1 MNQILSAIK
10 NLPRRGQHNLA
21 KIVCLGFGLAVS
33 AVLIG
38 EVYFEQTFDTWFPG
52 HERTYAINE
61 DVVQNGQYNEWSS
74 TSGAVAPGIKAISP
88 QVEAATRY
96 SFMLSD
102 VKTTVDG
109 RPFTIDEVDTADSCL
124 FDVFPRA
131 TVQGNLKESLSRP
144 YNCVISRSMADRI
157 GGNVVGKAFELRDY
171 DFKLIIGGVY
181 EDFPYNSKLHGIDV
195 ITSLPTINKYLDFEI
210 TDRWVGGDRFSSY
223 IRLKKGATI
232 DYLKPN
238 VSKMMAQHSD
248 YAEAEK
254 AGVKF
259 NYSFTQVTED
269 YTSNPQIKTMCW
281 IMSLLAI
288 ILLVSTVVNY
298 LLIVMGNVVSRFR
311 EMAVRKCFGGG
322 QRTIYSIMIS
332 ESLVHVAIGILLA
345 AVLIF
350 ACKGTIEGYIS
361 APVSTM
367 LFSRGSWILI
377 LICLL
382 IIFVGGFV
390 PGYIYNKVPVT
401 AAFRGVHE
409 ARRRWKLIMLSVE
422 FLVVTVMLSLLA
434 VVQQQYREVTHE
446 DMGYDYSRLAVVT
459 LDKAPVNQIQ
469 QAVTSLRSLPFIEQV
484 TTAYTLPIGWHSG
497 NNIYLPGDDTEYLNI
512 ADQYSVGDGYLKL
525 MGIKVVEGRNFTEP
539 ADSDLSEVMVS
550 ESFVKRFH
558 TTTHKQGS
566 VVGQHICVSEHTDSL
581 HPFFT
586 ICGVYKDVSLGSS
599 LERELRPSVLFH
611 DNNVAQYILAKFTD
625 LTPDNLDR
633 ARQQLKRLLP
643 DRDVKVMPYS
653 DLVVNQYQ
661 STDGFRMGTLV
672 TGITALVIAL
682 MGLIG
687 YTTDEVNRRRKEI
700 AIRKVNGATARDIFH
715 MLVADVLKLSVPAVL
730 IGLILSWVIAGKW
743 LQLFADRIT
752 LSPLLFVAVGLVV
765 LAIVVT
771 IMLLSARKVVNSN
784 PVLFLKDE

>member
-1 MNQILSAIK
+1 MNHILSAIK

-61 DVVQNGQYNEWSS
+61 DVVQNGQYNEWSQ
-74 TSGAVAPGIKAISP
+74 TSGAIAPGIKAISP

-109 RPFTIDEVDTADSCL
+109 RPFTIDEVDAADSCL

-248 YAEAEK
+248 YAEAKK

-367 LFSRGSWILI
+367 LLSRGSWILI

-382 IIFVGGFV
+382 IIFIGGFV

-715 MLVADVLKLSVPAVL
+715 MLVTDVLRLSVPAVL
-730 IGLILSWVIAGKW
+730 LGLVLSWVIAGKW

-752 LSPLLFVAVGLVV
+752 LSPLLFLAVGLVV